1 MRIEL
6 AGILTL
12 KARDPLIRSI
22 KPASLTYSPPA
33 IVVPVGKALE
43 DREEEMAGVS
53 STLLK
58 SMQVNQTLVDAIVA
72 VILLIMLALNKKLIS

>member
-58 SMQVNQTLVDAIVA
+58 SMQVNQTLVDAIVV